1 MSELKNEWINS
12 VNVLNEWM
20 SEWILWI
27 LWLDKCFWW
36 MNVRINDWIKECIN
50 VVINLTKEC
59 SNDWMLGM
67 MNEYNLVKLF
77 SES

>member
-1 MSELKNEWINS
+1 M
-12 VNVLNEWM
+12 NEWM
-20 SEWILWI
+20 NKFCKCFEWVNECCEFCEWTNAVDEWIH
-27 LWLDKCFWW
+27 
-36 MNVRINDWIKECIN
+36 VRINDWIKECIN